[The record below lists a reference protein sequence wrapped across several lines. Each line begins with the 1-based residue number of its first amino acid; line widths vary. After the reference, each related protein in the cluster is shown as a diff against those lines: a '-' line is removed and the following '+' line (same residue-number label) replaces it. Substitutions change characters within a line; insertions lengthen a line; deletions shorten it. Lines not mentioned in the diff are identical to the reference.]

1 MRTNTTKQRKLNW
14 LRFQALFVILLF
26 VLLPA
31 AFALEI
37 TGVKADPVTSST
49 ATIHWTTDE
58 AADSFVNYGIESSPL
73 KKVGDAKVVNSHS
86 LQISG
91 LTPETKYVYSVE
103 SGDVVS
109 DNGGKLYSFTTPA
122 PDTTA
127 PELEVEF
134 PEKVAGT
141 RWTFSGTTEIGASVD
156 VMVNEEKA
164 GTATAVASVAD
175 AKKGTF
181 TFTDLLLKENVQ
193 NAVVVVARDAA
204 GNEQRASGTIFAD
217 AKKPLVDLKSI
228 PPFVTENSYKLVL
241 TVSEK
246 VKYEIFV
253 NNKSVS
259 KGEGTTIDV
268 SVPLQEG
275 SNNVVLR
282 LTDDAGL
289 LTEEEFTI
297 EASGKPPVIKAEIE
311 RGKEFYEG
319 RASSPISGTTSPGA
333 KVYLYVY
340 KPLPTEFTPSFDR
353 PRKVVTAN
361 EKGEFRF
368 DDVSFTSSIADIS
381 LEKLTPKEIPS
392 DLVKIKIYPISD
404 VVQQQTFYVYII
416 AEDKAG
422 RTVSWQQQ
430 VMIQSCFSGNLDFT
444 IESVPEFQA
453 PLRLVPQLVDQGRQD
468 VQAVFKLTYNGQ
480 GIPVRS
486 SDGKVLEQGAK
497 VTSVQIEEACT
508 AGMAKDDKF
517 NLGCKLLPSRPTR
530 PLPNPDQSAVYASW
544 TLHPGEDLS
553 DADEDFWNELKDRQV
568 VFPLKIQVTYQDVEK
583 RDAAGNAVYGQTK
596 IQNACTDLSYFV
608 DIPIDSKDMI
618 PDFLA
623 EEGVDALN
631 WTITQINTVTPYIE
645 QAYIVTGITGM
656 ASFMLRTVARW
667 VRIFSAQLEY
677 HFSFF
682 KAVGDAKAKGCEH
695 PGQYYLE
702 ETLNDWKEA
711 GITNGPK
718 ELLDALQAGSGS
730 DAWNAVSLEKRCPST
745 ANAWKFETLM
755 DQAYK
760 WSWDRAFC
768 RAVPARWTEDKE
780 RDQIAKRVEA
790 QQQCAATGSGE
801 PLMPIENCKEFVDKN
816 KILLDPGIDRNT
828 LNVCWQTKDS
838 DLYIQ
843 TRPKESKEEADQ
855 DKGFYYL
862 THIGNTYAVASTAF
876 VKYGPRMIAYKPP
889 GAENFIVYKDQTCQ
903 AICNSPQKPGYRVDD
918 VKGVQGCYD
927 EKNGLFY
934 DKNGKPLQQGR
945 YAAGYSSNC
954 FIKRDANNNFVRD
967 AVDNPQLQ
975 QCVCMPESTPAKIAD
990 SGSMRVATAKNAVTG
1005 AQEDW
1010 SYQQAQV
1017 YSETNGG
1024 SGTFYPPERYYAG
1037 RDFSGAFGA
1046 NYLIDYLRAEEKE
1059 PKINPN
1065 TQIIGTFQTVCLS
1078 GILKNLR
1085 MLQSMLSGVQACL
1098 VEAKYTGLHDAGMCK
1113 TLFTQQVCGLMY
1125 QGIAALAG
1133 NSCTPTPFET
1143 TGKEGAI
1150 ADAGAVISGGF
1161 SSMTKALDSSF
1172 EDARKDYGNAALNK
1186 YFKGGTQGFAQSI
1199 CLAAFGYDFP
1209 LFSEDFLL
1217 DAAYSFPTKTF
1228 PVVAPATRELSS
1240 YDPTKQMAIFNYN
1253 VGATIF
1259 PGCKVKSWNMKLK
1272 CIGPGDLGNP
1282 NLDQSCGGKGC
1293 DCLSVSNTGAAFEAQ
1308 KEQQLAA
1315 GFNLPPAQ
1323 MFSVPLESPQRV
1335 TAPYRYDHVV
1345 MELYLDPSEKDN
1357 YDKCVESDFLQGNK
1371 AVYYFPISDVSPPG
1385 AFTCRVSAT
1394 DGRYECPELYSLFG
1408 YGGAFLEDPYVTCW
1422 NKKTETWMP
1431 CDTPNLFVLG
1441 DEIKVRAHVNTDGK
1455 GQCLKR
1461 TVNPLVPGILA
1472 EAPPRQIAQNTQG
1485 AQYVIDTLGTVQQSM
1500 FGGSAPVLVPVQTE
1514 SGLNCGPIKLDLSPT
1529 ALSAGDKFMFSFD
1542 PGSSPGTVRLIVPSN
1557 VNLVTPG
1564 YDRTGNY
1571 LSKSGNVDLAI
1582 AEINQI
1588 QFSGSG
1594 FTFQNVLGGV
1604 NPTDTNRR
1612 CVYQAIEQNVYT
1624 QDQNFREFT
1633 VNYQLLEKDEAGGC
1647 YLANQPVKT
1656 SLGKPTHTQKV
1667 RIQKQETAVSGLQ
1680 QSFATGNYKQTLDY
1694 AVTVLNQ
1701 RRGDMENALAYYYY
1715 VASFVMLG
1723 KNNPAQFESQI
1734 KEALSGFFNRKW
1746 AEQDVQPY
1754 PADVTA
1760 VTEYQ
1765 KIRKYLCE
1773 VDGKYGAVNAGICG
1787 GAPVATAT
1795 TGTTTAS
1802 SSNKC
1807 PVSDYPIND
1816 LGGDNVQY
1824 AYRCVTANSA
1834 TSCVKSTGLPPSGVA
1849 QPFTFTDND
1858 LLLRCGAD
1866 ACKSA
1871 GFTID
1876 VSDGFLH
1883 QCLSSTRAK
1892 GCDLKTGSATNEYAI
1907 ADVTDAVQQQK
1918 LTDACKN
1925 S

>member
-1 MRTNTTKQRKLNW
+1 M
-14 LRFQALFVILLF
+14 QALFIILLF
-26 VLLPA
+26 VFLPA
-31 AFALEI
+31 ALALEI
-37 TGVKADPVTSST
+37 SGVTVEPVTASG

-58 AADSFVNYGIESSPL
+58 AADSFVNYGVDASSL
-73 KKVGDAKVVNSHS
+73 KKVGDAKIVNSHS

-91 LTPETKYVYSVE
+91 LMSKTKYIYSVE
-103 SGDVVS
+103 SNGIV
-109 DNGGKLYSFTTPA
+109 DNNEGKFYSFETPA

-127 PELEVEF
+127 PELKVDF
-134 PEKVAGT
+134 PERVAGT
-141 RWTFSGTTEIGASVD
+141 RWTFSGETEVGTV
-156 VMVNEEKA
+156 VTVLVNGKKS
-164 GTATAVASVAD
+164 GTATALGSEVD
-175 AKKGTF
+175 ATKGTF
-181 TFTDLLLKENVQ
+181 MFTDVLLTENTQ
-193 NAVVVVARDAA
+193 NNIVVTARDEA
-204 GNEQRASGTIFAD
+204 GNEQNVSGDVFAD
-217 AKKPLVDLKSI
+217 AQKPSVDLKSI

-241 TVSEK
+241 TVSES
-246 VKYEIFV
+246 VNYEIIV

-259 KGEGTTIDV
+259 KGEGAKIDT

-275 SNNVVLR
+275 VNKLALK
-282 LTDDAGL
+282 LTDNAGW
-289 LTEEEFTI
+289 LTEEEVMI
-297 EASGKPPVIKAEIE
+297 EVSAKPPAIKAELE

-340 KPLPTEFTPSFDR
+340 KPLPTEFTPAFDR
-353 PRKVVTAN
+353 PREVVTTN

-368 DDVSFTSSIADIS
+368 DDVSFTSSITDIS

-392 DLVKIKIYPISD
+392 DLVKIKIYPLGEGA
-404 VVQQQTFYVYII
+404 QQQTYYVYLI

-422 RTVSWQQQ
+422 RSVSWQQQ
-430 VMIQSCFSGNLDFT
+430 VLIQSCFSSNLDFA

-468 VQAVFKLTYNGQ
+468 VQAVFKLNYNGQ
-480 GIPVRS
+480 GIAVRS
-486 SDGKVLEQGAK
+486 SDGKILEQGAK
-497 VTSVQIEEACT
+497 VTSIQIEKACT
-508 AGMAKDDKF
+508 AGMAKDDTF
-517 NLGCKLLPSRPTR
+517 NIGCKLLPSRPTR
-530 PLPNPDQSAVYASW
+530 ALPNPDQSAVYASW

-553 DADEDFWNELKDRQV
+553 DAKESFWDELKNRQV

-596 IQNACTDLSYFV
+596 VQNTCTDLSYFV

-623 EEGVDALN
+623 NEGIDTLN
-631 WTITQINTVTPYIE
+631 WTITQISTVTPYIE

-667 VRIFSAQLEY
+667 VRIFSAKLEY

-695 PGQYYLE
+695 PEQYYLE

-745 ANAWKFETLM
+745 ANAWKFEAVM

-780 RDQIAKRVEA
+780 REDIAKRVEA
-790 QQQCAATGSGE
+790 QQQCAVTGSGE
-801 PLMPIENCKEFVDKN
+801 PLMPIENCKDFVSKN
-816 KILLDPGIDRNT
+816 KILLDPGIDANT

-843 TRPKESKEEADQ
+843 TRPKDSMEEADQ
-855 DKGFYYL
+855 EKGFYYL

-876 VKYGPRMIAYKPP
+876 VKYGPRLIAYKPQ
-889 GAENFIVYKDQTCQ
+889 GSENFIIYKDQPCQ
-903 AICNSPQKPGYRVDD
+903 AICNNPQKPGYRVDD
-918 VKGVQGCYD
+918 VKGVQGCYT

-934 DKNGKPLQQGR
+934 DKDGKPLQQGR

-967 AVDNPQLQ
+967 AAGNPQLQ
-975 QCVCMPESTPAKIAD
+975 QCVCMPETTPAKIAD
-990 SGSMRVATAKNAVTG
+990 SGSMRVGTPKNVNTG
-1005 AQEDW
+1005 TQEAW

-1017 YSETNGG
+1017 YSETGG
-1024 SGTFYPPERYYAG
+1024 TTGTFYPPERYYAG

-1085 MLQSMLSGVQACL
+1085 MLQSMLAGVQACL

-1113 TLFTQQVCGLMY
+1113 TLFTQQVCGLLY

-1133 NSCTPTPFET
+1133 NSCTPTTFDPV
-1143 TGKEGAI
+1143 GKEGPI
-1150 ADAGAVISGGF
+1150 AEAGTIISGGF

-1172 EDARKDYGNAALNK
+1172 EDARKDYGNAVLNQ

-1217 DAAYSFPTKTF
+1217 DAAYSFPSKTF

-1259 PGCKVKSWNMKLK
+1259 PGCKVKSWNLKLK
-1272 CIGPGDLGNP
+1272 CIGPGDRGNP
-1282 NLDQSCGGKGC
+1282 NVDESCGGKTC

-1308 KEQQLAA
+1308 KEQQLAS

-1371 AVYYFPISDVSPPG
+1371 AVYYFPISDVSPP
-1385 AFTCRVSAT
+1385 SALSCSVDLT
-1394 DGRYECPELYSLFG
+1394 TGRYQCPELYSLFG
-1408 YGGAFLEDPYVTCW
+1408 YGGAFLEDPYVSCW

-1472 EAPPRQIAQNTQG
+1472 EAPPRQIAQNVQG

-1500 FGGSAPVLVPVQTE
+1500 FGGSAPILVSVPD

-1529 ALSAGDKFMFSFD
+1529 TLSVGDKFAFSFD
-1542 PGSSPGTVRLIVPSN
+1542 VGSSPGTVKLIVPSN

-1564 YDRTGNY
+1564 YDRNGAY
-1571 LSKSGNVDLAI
+1571 LSKGGNVDLAI

-1680 QSFATGNYKQTLDY
+1680 QSFASGNYQQTQAY

-1715 VASFVMLG
+1715 IASFVMLG
-1723 KNNPAQFESQI
+1723 KNNPAQFEGQI
-1734 KEALSGFFNRKW
+1734 KEALSGFFNRMW
-1746 AEQDVQPY
+1746 AEQAAQPY
-1754 PADVTA
+1754 PADVVA
-1760 VTEYQ
+1760 ITEYQ
-1765 KIRKYLCE
+1765 KIKKYLCE
-1773 VDGKYGAVNAGICG
+1773 VDGKYGAANAGICG
-1787 GAPVATAT
+1787 GAVLV
-1795 TGTTTAS
+1795 GTTAVAS
-1802 SSNKC
+1802 FSNKC
-1807 PVSDYPIND
+1807 SVSDYPIND
-1816 LGGDNVQY
+1816 LGGDNAQY
-1824 AYRCVTANSA
+1824 AYRCVTANTA
-1834 TSCVKSTGLPPSGVA
+1834 KSCVKSTGLPPSGVA

-1866 ACKSA
+1866 ACKA
-1871 GFTID
+1871 NGFAID
-1876 VSDGFLH
+1876 VGDGYLH
-1883 QCLSSTRAK
+1883 RCVSAARGE
-1892 GCDLKTGSATNEYAI
+1892 GCDPKIGSATNEYNI
-1907 ADVTDAVQQQK
+1907 ADITDAAQKQK
-1918 LTDACKN
+1918 LMDACKN